1 MHAVMPA
8 LRRLMQEDLEL
19 EASLDHTVSSKSAK
33 AIHLDPMP
41 GTQPVSSSD
50 RPCYPVTYPVG

>member
-1 MHAVMPA
+1 
-8 LRRLMQEDLEL
+8 MQEDLEL
-19 EASLDHTVSSKSAK
+19 EASLDHTVSSKPAK